1 MFNLLPISLSP
12 ELETFLSFLKIGSA
26 HKFSNSPFVQEPD
39 KICYKVFKHFSQ
51 KLIAELYSLNEAG
64 IKTWKGFRLLSIN
77 VSSIT
82 LPITKELKAKYG
94 ETKNNTTTSII
105 QARCSVLYDVENKY
119 VVDGELVPIVQ
130 DERSLAFSHL
140 THCKQGDV
148 ILCDRSYP
156 AYDFIK
162 YHVRR
167 NLDYVIRVK
176 FGFSK
181 QIHDFKNSKKQSQ
194 IVAITPDGQE
204 KKSVE
209 ASNKSTQIKVRL
221 IKVELSKGHVD
232 VLMTSLLDKK
242 NYPNSIFQSLYD
254 KRQSSEISYDEV
266 ENKLKV
272 DYLSA

>member
-1 MFNLLPISLSP
+1 MLNMLHKNLFLD
-12 ELETFLSFLKIGSA
+12 LESFISFLKIGPRQ
-26 HKFSNSPFVQEPD
+26 KFSNSPFIQEPD
-39 KICYKVFKHFSQ
+39 KICYKVFKHLSE
-51 KLIAELYSLNEAG
+51 KLIAELYTVNEAG
-64 IKTWKGFRLLSIN
+64 MKTWKGFRLLAID
-77 VSSIT
+77 VSRIT
-82 LPITKELKAKYG
+82 LPITKGLKAEHG
-94 ETKNNTTTSII
+94 ETKNNTKTSII
-105 QARCSVLYDVENKY
+105 QARCSVLYDLENKY
-119 VVDGELVPIVQ
+119 VVDGELSSIVQ
-130 DERSLAFSHL
+130 DKRTLASSHL
-140 THCKQGDV
+140 THCRQGDL

-156 AYDFIK
+156 AYNFIK
-162 YHVRR
+162 YHVRY

-221 IKVELSKGHVD
+221 IRIELSKGHVD
-232 VLMTSLLDKK
+232 VLMTSLLDNK